1 MATIPEVKIKISGDP
16 KGFAAAIKTA
26 QGALGQLNTNL
37 ARVQA
42 LSARAFSFAGV
53 GGAAS
58 VAGLIAIAKST
69 ADIADEMGKL
79 AQRTGVG
86 VESLSRLAYAAD
98 LSGATI
104 EDLSAGLRRLGDD
117 AGDGGKNLAAA
128 GISLVDAGGKAK
140 TTEQLFAEVA
150 DRFAS
155 LPDGIQKTNLAVTL
169 FGKNI
174 GSQLTP
180 LLNLGSKGLKELA
193 DESDRFGKTI
203 TDSQVA
209 ASEAFNDN
217 LTRLQA
223 LAQGTAI
230 ELGTALIPAMNDLA
244 LAFLQAIQEDRKIG
258 ASDGLKSFA
267 DTAATAVG
275 FVVDAVDGF
284 IRVVQVLGRG
294 IGGLAAS
301 AVAALSG
308 DLKLARQI
316 FDEADRDLDEILN
329 KRQFSDRLREQQSQ
343 EVRAAQGTADIQKKL
358 TAAILKEQ
366 GLRLKASQEAGAE
379 ELKGVERLR
388 DALRT
393 AWQVS
398 IDGARK
404 ARDEAKELLTQAA
417 DARTGG
423 VDAANARRARGNK
436 PEQND
441 RDARVQAERAR
452 SEANTAASS
461 SVIAAFQGRLAESKK
476 LSDEALKQAERAER
490 LAENIISDTDAA
502 RLLEQ
507 IGVIREDAL
516 KAQAQVK
523 QKEALE
529 LEAVAKS
536 QNDQI
541 LKAEERIKALK
552 AELEK
557 PVTITTEIEQAVSN
571 LKALQ
576 AELDKVQDK
585 TVTVTV
591 NTVAAGG
598 DVQTID
604 LPSGPVTPGFSGGGY
619 TGAGGKY
626 QPAGIVHA
634 GEFVLRQE
642 VVRQRGMRSLLD
654 RLNMQGINALAERG
668 YANGGMVT
676 GSAPTPINLHWPDG
690 TTSRV
695 SAEKS
700 VAEQIA
706 RTFRGA
712 ALSRGRRS

>member
-16 KGFAAAIKTA
+16 KGFAAAVKTA
-26 QGALGQLNTNL
+26 QGALGQLSTNL
-37 ARVQA
+37 TRMQA

-58 VAGLIAIAKST
+58 VAGLIAIAKNT

-86 VESLSRLAYAAD
+86 VEELSRLAYAAD
-98 LSGATI
+98 LSGASI

-128 GISLVDAGGKAK
+128 GIALVDAGGKAK

-203 TDSQVA
+203 TASQA
-209 ASEAFNDN
+209 ASAEAFNDN

-223 LAQGTAI
+223 LASGAAQ
-230 ELGTALIPAMNDLA
+230 ELGAALIPAMNDLA
-244 LAFLQAIQEDRKIG
+244 LAFLQAVQDDRKLG
-258 ASDGLKSFA
+258 QSKGVESWA
-267 DTAATAVG
+267 DTAARAVA
-275 FVVDAVDGF
+275 FVVDSFDGLT
-284 IRVVQVLGRG
+284 RVVQVYGRTFAAFTAAG
-294 IGGLAAS
+294 VARIKGDAAAS
-301 AVAALSG
+301 KAILASAKE
-308 DLKLARQI
+308 DL
-316 FDEADRDLDEILN
+316 EEILGG
-329 KRQFSDRLREQQSQ
+329 RTFSSRLEEQQTQ
-343 EVRAAQGTADIQKKL
+343 EVRAAQGTADLQKKL
-358 TAAILKEQ
+358 TAAIIKEQ

-388 DALRT
+388 DALRN

-398 IDGARK
+398 VDGARK

-423 VDAANARRARGNK
+423 VDAANARRARGNT

-441 RDARVQAERAR
+441 RDARLQAEQAR
-452 SEANTAASS
+452 SAANFAASS
-461 SVIAAFQGRLAESKK
+461 AVVAAFQGRLAESKK
-476 LSDEALKQAERAER
+476 LSDEAVKQAERAEK

-523 QKEALE
+523 QKEALD
-529 LEAVAKS
+529 LEATAKA

-557 PVTITTEIEQAVSN
+557 PVVLKTDITNAESEV
-571 LKALQ
+571 KRLQ
-576 AELDKVQDK
+576 AELEKLQDK
-585 TVTVTV
+585 TITVTV

-598 DVQTID
+598 DAQMID
-604 LPSGPVTPGFSGGGY
+604 LPTGPVTPGYASGGY
-619 TGAGGKY
+619 TGPGGKF

-642 VVRQRGMRSLLD
+642 VVRQKGMRSLLD
-654 RLNMQGINALAERG
+654 RLNLEGMSALGRG
-668 YANGGMVT
+668 YANGGLVT

-700 VAEQIA
+700 VAEQIS
-706 RTFRGA
+706 RVFRGA